1 MFTFLKKEPDMQGI
15 AAGQKATG
23 RIWTRQ
29 NLYSIRLRCLTA
41 AGVELTR
48 AQILNDISDIVIRI
62 NGKPIVDCDAD
73 FLLDLQK
80 YYGDAESAGNVD
92 GNIIIPFSRRHLAS
106 FEERAV
112 YAIGAKG
119 VNDISIEAKID
130 AVAQLSK
137 IEVWG
142 EFDNA
147 EPREIGTHVEIER
160 HSRTFGSIA
169 VQQLTDLPF
178 QGEKFVGYFAK
189 HFRFSPGVV
198 GYVTVK
204 RNGVELYYQISP
216 KSMEAFLNEGKRKPQ
231 TGYFHLDYCRN
242 NSRFA
247 FLPGQAQSMQV
258 DVNWTTAPTNYVI
271 FTESIYNGISK

>member
-29 NLYSIRLRCLTA
+29 NLYGIWLRCVTSG
-41 AGVELTR
+41 GVELTR
-48 AQILNDISDIVIRI
+48 AQILNDISDIIVRI
-62 NGKPIVDCDAD
+62 NGKTVIDCDAD

-80 YYGDAESAGNVD
+80 YYGDSQVAGNID
-92 GNIIIPFSRRHLAS
+92 GSIYIPFARRHLPS

-142 EFDNA
+142 EFDSA
-147 EPREIGTHVEIER
+147 APREIGKHVQIVR
-160 HSRTFGSIA
+160 HNRTFAATGI
-169 VQQLTDLPF
+169 QQITDLPF
-178 QGEKFVGYFAK
+178 SDEKLEGYFAK
-189 HFRFSPGVV
+189 HFRFSSATVE
-198 GYVTVK
+198 YATVK
-204 RNGVELYYQISP
+204 RNGVELFYQIAP
-216 KSMEAFLNEGKRKPQ
+216 KMMQAFLNMGDRSPQ
-231 TGYFHLDYCRN
+231 SGYFHLDYCRN
-242 NSRFA
+242 NSRFS
-247 FLPGQAQSMQV
+247 FLPGQAQSMQL
-258 DVNWTTAPTNYVI
+258 DVKWATAAPSNYVI
-271 FTESIYNGISK
+271 FAETINNGI